1 MLHVFILSL
10 SIFAEDF
17 YLLRHM
23 RHDRSSFTQG
33 LVLHNGYLYESS
45 GLYGRSSLRAVDPE
59 TGAVVKMVKLESKY
73 FAEGITIVDDKLYML
88 TYHEKVLLVFDL
100 HSLSLLHSIPINTM
114 TGEGWGLTN
123 DGTHLIVSDGSQFLS
138 FYEIPS
144 KISSYPSATV
154 EKVNIFNTLLVCV

>member
-1 MLHVFILSL
+1 MFLFVLRSLILSL
-10 SIFAEDF
+10 SIFAED
-17 YLLRHM
+17 YHLLRHM

-59 TGAVVKMVKLESKY
+59 TGAIVKMVKLEPKY
-73 FAEGITIVDDKLYML
+73 FAEGITIVDGKLYML

-100 HSLSLLHSIPINTM
+100 NSFSLLHSIPITTM

-138 FYEIPS
+138 FYEIPHKS
-144 KISSYPSATV
+144 TSGPNAVV
-154 EKVNIFNTLLVCV
+154 EKVL